1 MVNKEKDWGKG
12 RWWGRRREVVVGGEE
27 GGGVKT
33 VEGDPAAVN
42 SHGCTQVA
50 MVMMM
55 KNEKWKIL
63 KFYW

>member
-1 MVNKEKDWGKG
+1 M
-12 RWWGRRREVVVGGEE
+12 VGGEE